1 MGRSKAVRGGGASVV
16 KERRRSFGASG
27 LVGWSFGHWLHGR
40 CGCRYC
46 WAGSWSLLSIVVV
59 VEVEEEGRR
68 GEVGGE
74 VAARCLFGGSVWSSW
89 KRGEGS
95 WLVVRGEAR
104 ANGAE
109 RTCREQSWSDD
120 RGCAAARLG
129 AILDATRLKPAA
141 HGTQGSLL
149 SFISFWVFICASVCV
164 VRPCP

>member
-16 KERRRSFGASG
+16 KERDGASEFVV
-27 LVGWSFGHWLHGR
+27 VGWLSLSLLLA
-40 CGCRYC
+40 GCRCC